1 MLDSTKKTV
10 STLFPP
16 HPREAYRASHLQ
28 EERTSREDIEVLCAE
43 AVLSQMGT
51 RCHHRARVRKDFQTD
66 SGLARWGRIQGL
78 GAHTPS
84 FNGIPEPGSKFLFP
98 ADGTWGWEGR

>member
-1 MLDSTKKTV
+1 MLDSTKKTI

-51 RCHHRARVRKDFQTD
+51 RCHHRARVRKDFQTEWPCTLGED
-66 SGLARWGRIQGL
+66 TGPWGSHSQFQWNPR
-78 GAHTPS
+78 TWVK
-84 FNGIPEPGSKFLFP
+84 IPVPC
-98 ADGTWGWEGR
+98 